1 MTTYLDFASTTPM
14 APEVIEKMHAVMKE
28 DSFGNPSSLDH
39 KFGLAAKK
47 IVERSRAEVADL
59 INANPDEILW
69 TSGATESNNLAIVGF
84 HQFQYKNQAMSF
96 LTSHLEHKSVI
107 ECMDLIKALGSKV
120 SFIKPNEKGTK

>member
-1 MTTYLDFASTTPM
+1 
-14 APEVIEKMHAVMKE
+14 MHAVMKE

-39 KFGLAAKK
+39 EFGLAANK

-84 HQFQYKNQAMSF
+84 HGFGKSYPIVFQCKMF
-96 LTSHLEHKSVI
+96 KELDTTLPKSI
-107 ECMDLIKALGSKV
+107 
-120 SFIKPNEKGTK
+120 

>member
-39 KFGLAAKK
+39 EFGLAANK

-69 TSGATESNNLAIVGF
+69 TSGATESNNLAIVGAATRLG
-84 HQFQYKNQAMSF
+84 QIIPMCCTLQNRPLQIPLDPS
-96 LTSHLEHKSVI
+96 
-107 ECMDLIKALGSKV
+107 KASNA
-120 SFIKPNEKGTK
+120 STF